1 MDFIWILFAFA
12 CGMGAKLANLPSLI
26 GYLSAGFILHFV
38 GLEPL
43 QNLDVLANIGI
54 SLMLFTI
61 GLKLEI
67 RDLLKREIW
76 LSAVS
81 HMLIW
86 SWLIFA
92 LIFLL
97 ALIFSPVFFGIS
109 GTAAAILAFALS
121 FSSTV
126 CILKILEDSGELTTR
141 HGRLAVGILIMQ
153 DIIAVLYL
161 VIVAGKVPSV
171 WALLLISLWWM
182 RPLLQKILAHAGHS
196 ELLPLAG
203 FMLALGGYEIFEA
216 VGIKGDLGALA
227 VGILLAGSD
236 KSTELAKSL
245 LSFKDL
251 FLIGFF
257 LSIGFTAL
265 PDWSMLLT
273 ALLLALF
280 LVFKFFLFFFIFAM
294 VRLRIRTTFLAAL
307 ALTNYSEFGLIVLA
321 MSANLGLIDNRW
333 LVILALAI
341 SISFVITGVIYRSAH
356 KYFAHLKKR
365 LKPFES
371 KLRLKEDV
379 YLQPKNAEILVLGMG
394 RVGRGAY
401 NALHQLVGNRV
412 WGMDANRDR
421 VKKQKR
427 MGMHVFPGDGEDPD
441 VWETFDLSKI
451 KLVLLAL
458 PSVQDSHN
466 ITQQIRNANYKGK
479 IAAIARYQDEKE
491 KLLHSGIDNVFNFF
505 TEAGTGFAEE
515 SLLMIENQADFVSDK
530 APELPK
536 F

>member
-12 CGMGAKLANLPSLI
+12 CGMAAKLANLPSLI
-26 GYLSAGFILHFV
+26 GYLSAGFILHFI

-43 QNLDVLANIGI
+43 QNLNTLAQIGI

-61 GLKLEI
+61 GLKLDV

-76 LSAVS
+76 LSAAS
-81 HMLIW
+81 HMIVW
-86 SWLIFA
+86 CWLVFA

-97 ALIFSPVFFGIS
+97 ALIFAPVFFNIS
-109 GTAAAILAFALS
+109 GSSAAILAFALS

-141 HGRLAVGILIMQ
+141 HGRLAIGILIMQ

-161 VIVAGKVPSV
+161 VLVTGKVPSF
-171 WALLLISLWWM
+171 WAIFLVGLWWL
-182 RPLLQKILAHAGHS
+182 RPAFQKLLEYAGHS

-203 FMLALGGYEIFEA
+203 FMLALGGYELFEL

-227 VGILLAGSD
+227 VGILAAGGI
-236 KSTELAKSL
+236 KSAELAKSL
-245 LSFKDL
+245 LGFKDL

-265 PDWSMLLT
+265 PDWSMLM
-273 ALLLALF
+273 AALF
-280 LVFKFFLFFFIFAM
+280 LAAFLIFKFVLFFFIFVL

-307 ALTNYSEFGLIVLA
+307 ALSNYSEFGLIVLA
-321 MSANLGLIDNRW
+321 LSANLGLIDSRW

-341 SISFVITGVIYRSAH
+341 SISFIVTGIMYRSAH
-356 KYFAHLKKR
+356 SYFARFKTH

-379 YLQPKNAEILVLGMG
+379 YLQPKDTEILVLGMG

-401 NALHQLVGNRV
+401 HALHQLVGDRV

-421 VKKQKR
+421 VKLQKR
-427 MGMHVFPGDGEDPD
+427 EGMHVFPGDGEDPD
-441 VWETFDLSKI
+441 VWENLDLSNI

-466 ITQQIRNANYKGK
+466 ITQQLRNANYPGK
-479 IAAIARYQDEKE
+479 IAAIARYEDEKE
-491 KLLHSGIDNVFNFF
+491 KLLHSGIDAVFNFF

-515 SLLMIENQADFVSDK
+515 SLLMIESPADFSQDAEEVTV
-530 APELPK
+530 
-536 F
+536 

>member
-1 MDFIWILFAFA
+1 MEFIWILFAFA
-12 CGMGAKLANLPSLI
+12 CGMLVKLINLPSLI
-26 GYLSAGFILHFV
+26 GYLCAGFILHFI

-43 QNLDVLANIGI
+43 SNLDALAEIGI

-61 GLKLEI
+61 GVKLDV

-76 LSAVS
+76 LGTVA

-86 SWLIFA
+86 SWIIFGV
-92 LIFLL
+92 IFL
-97 ALIFSPVFFGIS
+97 ATTLISPHFIEIS
-109 GTAAAILAFALS
+109 TKEAAILAFALS

-126 CILKILEDSGELTTR
+126 CIFKLLEDNGELTTR
-141 HGRLAVGILIMQ
+141 HGRLAIGILIMQ
-153 DIIAVLYL
+153 DIIAVLFL
-161 VIVAGKVPSV
+161 VLASNKTPSI
-171 WALLLISLWWM
+171 WALLLIGLWWC
-182 RPLLQKILAHAGHS
+182 RPLFRKLLNQTGHS

-203 FMLALGGYEIFEA
+203 FMLAFGGHELFEL

-227 VGILLAGSD
+227 FGVLVSGNIKAA
-236 KSTELAKSL
+236 ELAKSL
-245 LSFKDL
+245 ASFKDL

-265 PDWSMLLT
+265 PDWSMLIIAS
-273 ALLLALF
+273 ALSLLII
-280 LVFKFFLFFFIFAM
+280 VKFVLFFGVFS
-294 VRLRIRTTFLAAL
+294 VLRLRARTSFLAAL
-307 ALTNYSEFGLIVLA
+307 AMSNYSEFGLIVLA
-321 MSANLGLIDNRW
+321 LSAQTGLIDKQW
-333 LVILALAI
+333 LVIFALAI
-341 SISFVITGVIYRSAH
+341 SISFIVTSVGYRSAH
-356 KYFAHLKKR
+356 SIFPAIRPKIRRY
-365 LKPFES
+365 ES

-379 YLQPKNAEILVLGMG
+379 YLQPKNAEILVIGMG

-401 NALHQLVGNRV
+401 SALFQLVGDRV

-427 MGMHVFPGDGEDPD
+427 KGMHVFPGDGEDPD
-441 VWETFDLSKI
+441 VWENFDLTQI

-466 ITQQIRNANYKGK
+466 ITQQLRDARYHGK
-479 IAAIARYQDEKE
+479 IAAIARYEDEKE

-515 SLLMIENQADFVSDK
+515 SLQMIDN
-530 APELPK
+530 
-536 F
+536 